1 MNATDIEKAL
11 PILVLIHYELRCYG
25 FISAPMVKNAVPK
38 HSQAADWARLRGIP
52 EVECWMELA
61 VCFRRRYRCW
71 NFGLGILF

>member
-1 MNATDIEKAL
+1 MNATDMERAL

-52 EVECWMELA
+52 DRERLIDFA
-61 VCFRRRYRCW
+61 GGARRQ
-71 NFGLGILF
+71 